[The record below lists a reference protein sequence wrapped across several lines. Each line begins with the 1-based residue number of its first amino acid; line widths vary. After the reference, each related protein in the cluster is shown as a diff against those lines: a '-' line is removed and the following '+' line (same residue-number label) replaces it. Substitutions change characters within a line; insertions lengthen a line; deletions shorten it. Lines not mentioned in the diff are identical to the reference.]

1 MLTSIVCRRLVYLMI
16 CDGAVG
22 LLAGC
27 ESTDSECFSRP
38 ALTFLVAQK
47 LIRSGGFS
55 NSSEPESRRGFEQAI
70 VKFPVKLEDLTVAST
85 DDLRFPRRDGKP
97 SIITDGGQL
106 AASDMVLSQT
116 CRSEQHRSGR
126 VGLNS

>member
-38 ALTFLVAQK
+38 AFTFSIAHG
-47 LIRSGGFS
+47 LIRSGGF
-55 NSSEPESRRGFEQAI
+55 
-70 VKFPVKLEDLTVAST
+70 
-85 DDLRFPRRDGKP
+85 
-97 SIITDGGQL
+97 
-106 AASDMVLSQT
+106 
-116 CRSEQHRSGR
+116 
-126 VGLNS
+126 LN